1 MRQATE
7 ANIFNTANSLAIDPI
22 SHKVVRTF
30 VRGAVVTSK
39 LSSRVKI

>member
-7 ANIFNTANSLAIDPI
+7 ANIFNTANSLAIDPFLTKL
-22 SHKVVRTF
+22 SGPLSVEPLSRQ
-30 VRGAVVTSK
+30 K